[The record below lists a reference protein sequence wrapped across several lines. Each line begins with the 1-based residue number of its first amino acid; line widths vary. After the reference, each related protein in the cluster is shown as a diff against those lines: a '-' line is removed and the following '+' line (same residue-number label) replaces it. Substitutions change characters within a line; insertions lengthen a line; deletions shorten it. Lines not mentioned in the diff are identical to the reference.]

1 MAAAQRPAV
10 QMAASQPLTTL
21 GQELGAEAQRH
32 VGRGPKVTGHGGFWP
47 EMGAA
52 AGLRTLLGMRDAR

>member
-1 MAAAQRPAV
+1 
-10 QMAASQPLTTL
+10 MAASQALTAL
-21 GQELGAEAQRH
+21 SQELGAEAYRY

-52 AGLRTLLGMRDAR
+52 AGLRTLLGMRGAR